1 MRQAKTTVKGEDL
14 APKMSAFLNPV
25 VGVDL
30 TVAADGDQVE
40 EDLCC

>member
-1 MRQAKTTVKGEDL
+1 MRQAKTMVKGEDL
-14 APKMSAFLNPV
+14 APKLSAFLNPV

-40 EDLCC
+40 EGLCC